1 MSISWS
7 CDLTVS
13 LHQMVL
19 KWSDGGGKMVLTIE
33 EISRSEHLVCS
44 PPVFEALQ
52 VPKKLVKVNEALLKN
67 VGFLC

>member
-1 MSISWS
+1 
-7 CDLTVS
+7 
-13 LHQMVL
+13 
-19 KWSDGGGKMVLTIE
+19 MVLTIE

-67 VGFLC
+67 VWFLC